1 LHMTVSSESDNTPRL
16 NKNPKRAWLLAF
28 CVSLATALAIISP
41 YFWKGNASGHD
52 FSFHAASWMDA
63 AAQLRDGTFLPRW
76 TEGANFGFGEP
87 RFIFY
92 PPVSWLF
99 GAFLSF
105 LIPWAYVPA
114 VFIVLTQTMA
124 GLSAFALGRRLFP
137 QSGALFCAACFAAN
151 PYALL
156 IVYTRSDFAEQLAL
170 VFFPLLILAALQ
182 LAGVVQSH
190 FKATHAPVAFLA
202 IVFAAVWLTNAPA
215 GVIASYGLAVL
226 FAWLALR
233 AKSWRLLLRGGA
245 ALALGLALA
254 GFYLVPAAYEQSW
267 VNISLAL
274 SSGLQ
279 PSQNFLYTVI
289 ADAEH
294 TAFNRIASNAALL
307 MIVLTGIFAAA
318 AFPGNKKPDLQG
330 AAKRVWSALLVIAS
344 TATFLMLPVSSIF
357 WSLLPKLRFVQF
369 PWRWMSMLAIPLA
382 CFAAMSTALK
392 RVPAYRAAIM
402 AALSTILV
410 ITATLMVRHTW
421 WDAEDIPVL
430 QEAIENGQ
438 GFEGVDEYDPV
449 SDDHSSLPEKSPRF
463 RLLRAPGSP
472 GTAPQ
477 ARVHVE
483 HWSAEKKE
491 MRITTRESLR
501 LSLRLLNYPAWRV
514 EVDDA
519 AIIPQQAGE
528 TSEIVVPLAAGT
540 SHVVV
545 QFIRTRDRTIGGAIT
560 IVCGLLTILL
570 FVAGR
575 RL

>member
-1 LHMTVSSESDNTPRL
+1 MTASSEPANSSHLD
-16 NKNPKRAWLLAF
+16 KNSKRAWLLAL
-28 CVSLATALAIISP
+28 CVSLAVALAIISP

-63 AAQLRDGTFLPRW
+63 AAQLRDGTVLPRW
-76 TEGANFGFGEP
+76 AERANYGFGEP

-92 PPVSWLF
+92 PPVSWMF

-105 LIPWAYVPA
+105 IMPWAYVPA
-114 VFIVLTQTMA
+114 VFIVLTQTLA
-124 GLSAFALGRRLFP
+124 GLSAFTLGRRLFP
-137 QSGALFCAACFAAN
+137 ERGALFCAACFAAN

-156 IVYTRSDFAEQLAL
+156 IVYNRSDFAEQLAL

-182 LAGVVQSH
+182 LAGVVQSR
-190 FKATHAPVAFLA
+190 FNAAHAPVAFLA

-215 GVIASYGLAVL
+215 GVIASYSFAVL

-233 AKSWRLLLRGGA
+233 AKSLRILLRGGA
-245 ALALGLALA
+245 ALALGLGLA

-267 VNISLAL
+267 VNISQAL

-294 TAFNRIASNAALL
+294 TAFNRIASNTALL
-307 MIVLTGIFAAA
+307 MIILTGLFAVAASPSNKRADSRFAAK
-318 AFPGNKKPDLQG
+318 GI
-330 AAKRVWSALLVIAS
+330 WSASLVITV
-344 TATFLMLPVSSIF
+344 TATFLMLPISNIF
-357 WSLLPKLRFVQF
+357 WSILPKLRFVQF
-369 PWRWMSMLAIPLA
+369 PWRWMSILAIPFA
-382 CFAAMSTALK
+382 CFAAATIAKKTAL
-392 RVPAYRAAIM
+392 AHRAAVI
-402 AALSTILV
+402 AALAAILV

-430 QEAIENGQ
+430 LEAIENDQ

-449 SDDHSSLPEKSPRF
+449 NDDHSNLPEKSPRF
-463 RLLRAPGSP
+463 KLLRAS
-472 GTAPQ
+472 GTLAAVPQ

-491 MRITTRESLR
+491 MRVTTREPLR

-514 EVDDA
+514 EVNDT

-528 TSEIVVPLAAGT
+528 TSEIVVPLATGT

-545 QFIRTRDRTIGGAIT
+545 QFTRTRDRTIGGAIT
-560 IVCGLLTILL
+560 IVSILITILL
-570 FVAGR
+570 FVTAR
-575 RL
+575 RP

>member
-1 LHMTVSSESDNTPRL
+1 MTVSSEPANTSRL
-16 NKNPKRAWLLAF
+16 NKNSKPAWLLAF
-28 CVSLATALAIISP
+28 CISLATALAIISP

-63 AAQLRDGTFLPRW
+63 AAQLRDGTLLPRW
-76 TEGANFGFGEP
+76 AEGANYGFGEP

-105 LIPWAYVPA
+105 ALPWAYVPA

-124 GLSAFALGRRLFP
+124 GLSAFALGRRLLP
-137 QSGALFCAACFAAN
+137 ESGALFCAACFAAN

-182 LAGVVQSH
+182 LTGVVQSRLN
-190 FKATHAPVAFLA
+190 AAHAPVAFLA
-202 IVFAAVWLTNAPA
+202 VVFAAVWLTNAPA

-245 ALALGLALA
+245 ALALGLGLA
-254 GFYLVPAAYEQSW
+254 GFYLGPAAYEQGW
-267 VNISLAL
+267 VNISQAL

-289 ADAEH
+289 ADVEH
-294 TAFNRIASNAALL
+294 NAFNRIASNTALL
-307 MIVLTGIFAAA
+307 MIVLAGIFAAT
-318 AFPGNKKPDLQG
+318 AFPGNKQANSRFAPKG
-330 AAKRVWSALLVIAS
+330 VWSTLLVIAI

-357 WSLLPKLRFVQF
+357 WSTVPKLRFVQF
-369 PWRWMSMLAIPLA
+369 PWRWMSILAIPFA
-382 CFAAMSTALK
+382 CFAAMSTAQK
-392 RVPAYRAAIM
+392 RALGYRAAVT
-402 AALSTILV
+402 AALATILIV
-410 ITATLMVRHTW
+410 TATLMVRHTW

-430 QEAIENGQ
+430 QEAIENDQ

-472 GTAPQ
+472 ATAPQ

-491 MRITTRESLR
+491 MRITAREPLR
-501 LSLRLLNYPAWRV
+501 LSLRLLNYPAWHV
-514 EVDDA
+514 EVNDA
-519 AIIPQQAGE
+519 GIIPQQAGE

-540 SHVVV
+540 SHVLV
-545 QFIRTRDRTIGGAIT
+545 QFTRTRDRTIGGAIT
-560 IVCGLLTILL
+560 IACVLITILL
-570 FVAGR
+570 FVTGR
-575 RL
+575 RT